1 MGGSYGGFMTSW
13 IVGHTDR
20 FRAAC
25 SERAVNAMWSM
36 YGTSDIGFWF
46 QEAHAVGRPPWEDLR
61 WYLERSPLS
70 YARDIRTPLLI
81 VHSESDLRCPM
92 EQAEQ
97 LYVALKKLKRT
108 VRFVRF
114 PDEDHELSRSGRPR
128 HRLARFRILLE
139 WFGSTCLRGRPEG
152 RAPGEAGPRPAGP
165 AVKRLVLVGGGHAH
179 LHVLA
184 DLAARPLPG
193 VEVTLVSPTAV
204 APLLRHGAGLP
215 PGQVRGGGPDDRSR
229 RARLASRGPVLAR
242 PRPRRIDVRER
253 TVRGGRSESPLRRPV
268 ARRGLDSGRSRRPRR
283 PGARGDRPAHAAG
296 GRAPERGSTP
306 WRRRAAAV
314 PCA

>member
-1 MGGSYGGFMTSW
+1 MTSW

-36 YGTSDIGFWF
+36 YGTSDIGYWF
-46 QEAHAVGRPPWEDLR
+46 QEAHAGDRPPWENLQ

-70 YARDIRTPLLI
+70 YAKDIRTPLLI
-81 VHSESDLRCPM
+81 VHSESDLRCPI

-139 WFGSTCLRGRPEG
+139 WFGE
-152 RAPGEAGPRPAGP
+152 
-165 AVKRLVLVGGGHAH
+165 H
-179 LHVLA
+179 
-184 DLAARPLPG
+184 
-193 VEVTLVSPTAV
+193 
-204 APLLRHGAGLP
+204 LP
-215 PGQVRGGGPDDRSR
+215 PGPS
-229 RARLASRGPVLAR
+229 
-242 PRPRRIDVRER
+242 
-253 TVRGGRSESPLRRPV
+253 
-268 ARRGLDSGRSRRPRR
+268 
-283 PGARGDRPAHAAG
+283 
-296 GRAPERGSTP
+296 
-306 WRRRAAAV
+306 
-314 PCA
+314 